1 MELSD
6 YVELIKDQ
14 VTGFGVLESELDD
27 KAYENIVYKSLR
39 ELNRY
44 YNMSQFK
51 SLDCGGTCID
61 LKDYPE
67 IESVINVYR
76 QDAVG
81 VSGDS
86 QSETDPWS
94 ISLAQM
100 YNLGSAYYSSNMAYK
115 LLNYS
120 TMQRV
125 QNTFSTDLNFTED
138 KINKKL
144 YINFSQGTPDKI
156 TIEFIPNLK
165 EPSQVVGKFWEDM
178 LLNLSV
184 AHAKVALGRIRTRY
198 TQSNA
203 IWANDGSSILEEG
216 NTELTNL
223 RDALKANYDLLFP
236 VD

>member
-6 YVELIKDQ
+6 YVELVKDQ

-51 SLDCGGTCID
+51 SLNCGGTCID

-86 QSETDPWS
+86 QSEVDP
-94 ISLAQM
+94 
-100 YNLGSAYYSSNMAYK
+100 
-115 LLNYS
+115 
-120 TMQRV
+120 
-125 QNTFSTDLNFTED
+125 
-138 KINKKL
+138 
-144 YINFSQGTPDKI
+144 
-156 TIEFIPNLK
+156 
-165 EPSQVVGKFWEDM
+165 
-178 LLNLSV
+178 
-184 AHAKVALGRIRTRY
+184 
-198 TQSNA
+198 
-203 IWANDGSSILEEG
+203 
-216 NTELTNL
+216 
-223 RDALKANYDLLFP
+223 
-236 VD
+236 

>member
-1 MELSD
+1 
-6 YVELIKDQ
+6 
-14 VTGFGVLESELDD
+14 
-27 KAYENIVYKSLR
+27 
-39 ELNRY
+39 
-44 YNMSQFK
+44 
-51 SLDCGGTCID
+51 
-61 LKDYPE
+61 
-67 IESVINVYR
+67 
-76 QDAVG
+76 
-81 VSGDS
+81 
-86 QSETDPWS
+86 
-94 ISLAQM
+94 M

-120 TMQRV
+120 TMQRM

-144 YINFSQGTPDKI
+144 YINFSQGAPDKI

-165 EPSQVVGKFWEDM
+165 EPSQVVGKFWEDI

-216 NTELTNL
+216 NTELSTL
-223 RDALKANYDLLFP
+223 RDALKANYDSLFP